1 MKKVINL
8 YKKIGESPLDAI
20 NRFREKNI
28 FYKKKKM
35 SYAGR
40 LDPMAEGVLLILVGD
55 ETKKINQ
62 YLGFDKEYKAGILIG
77 LSTDTGDV
85 LGIAYKGEL
94 LINNY
99 EIDEEE
105 RIKQASK
112 NHKYE
117 ESKLQDTNNEQE
129 LIKKLKKRI
138 KELKGRYEQ
147 KIPNYSSYRI
157 KGKPMFYYARKGE
170 ILEEIKK
177 VVYIKSI
184 KISSIY
190 KISSKKLLKYVVN
203 KIDKVKGDFRQEEIK
218 ENWMSLL
225 DNNDRGTISKLI
237 INNNKDNKIHS
248 QKSLQNRK
256 DIFLVIDVTINCSSG
271 TYIRAIADDIGKQFG
286 GGLLLSLKR
295 IRVGKFKTED
305 SVKV

>member
-1 MKKVINL
+1 MKIVNL
-8 YKKIGESPLDAI
+8 YKNVGESPLQAI
-20 NRFREKNI
+20 NRFREKNPT
-28 FYKKKKM
+28 YKRKKM
-35 SYAGR
+35 GYAGR
-40 LDPMAEGVLLILVGD
+40 LDPMAEGVLLILIGE
-55 ETKKINQ
+55 ETKKIGQ

-105 RIKQASK
+105 RIKQASE
-112 NHKYE
+112 NRDFESYTLEYE
-117 ESKLQDTNNEQE
+117 EE
-129 LIKKLKKRI
+129 LIRKLKKRI

-147 KIPNYSSYRI
+147 KIPNYSSYKI

-177 VVYIKSI
+177 AVYIKSV
-184 KISSIY
+184 KISSVY
-190 KISSKKLLKYVVN
+190 KISSRKLLKYVVN
-203 KIDKVKGDFRQEEIK
+203 KTDKVKGDFRQEEIK
-218 ENWMSLL
+218 ENWKNFLS
-225 DNNDRGTISKLI
+225 N
-237 INNNKDNKIHS
+237 INKN
-248 QKSLQNRK
+248 
-256 DIFLVIDVTINCSSG
+256 FLVIDLIISCSSG
-271 TYIRAIADDIGKQFG
+271 TYIRSIAEDIGKPFG

-295 IRVGKFKTED
+295 TRVGKFKIED